1 MYLKEV
7 PVESF
12 AEALRARDLGA
23 GRIELCDNLHVGG
36 TTPSYGTIRI
46 CKEKLNIPLMVM
58 IRPRGGHFIY
68 QDEEIEIMEA
78 DIRICKRLGVQGI
91 VTGVL
96 TGSGEVDM
104 EIMKKLTVLAR
115 PLQITFHKA
124 IDETADPLGAIGQ
137 LISLGIDRVL
147 TSGRAAT
154 ATQGSALMNRMIR
167 KAGGRIIVM
176 PSGRITREN
185 LQEIRHLIPAQE
197 YHGRRIVGPVDE

>member
-68 QDEEIEIMEA
+68 REEEIEIMEA

-104 EIMKKLTVLAR
+104 EIMKKLTALAR
-115 PLQITFHKA
+115 PLQVTFHKA
-124 IDETADPLGAIGQ
+124 IDETADPLRAIGQ

-147 TSGRAAT
+147 TSGGKAT
-154 ATQGSALMNRMIR
+154 AEQGSVLMNRMIR
-167 KAGGRIIVM
+167 KAGGRIIIM

-185 LQEIRHLIPAQE
+185 LHEIRHLIPAQE
-197 YHGRRIVGPVDE
+197 YHGRRIVGPVDK